1 MKKQV
6 FKTIA
11 KINKV
16 VFPSYSKK
24 QLDLAKATK
33 FQLMIIGWR
42 YYVTTQAL
50 D

>member
-1 MKKQV
+1 MKKQA
-6 FKTIA
+6 FKTLA
-11 KINKV
+11 RINKM
-16 VFPSYSKK
+16 VFPSYSKR
-24 QLDLAKATK
+24 QLDLSKATK

>member
-11 KINKV
+11 QINKV